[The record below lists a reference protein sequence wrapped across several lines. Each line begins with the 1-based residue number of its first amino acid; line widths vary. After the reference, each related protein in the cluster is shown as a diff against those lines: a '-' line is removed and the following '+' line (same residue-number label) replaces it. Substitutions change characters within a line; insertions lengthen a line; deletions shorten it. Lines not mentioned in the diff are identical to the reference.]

1 MAAPPRTTRVAGF
14 TGGGVGGHLLRLGSF
29 MAVGSVALN
38 AAQVAEAV
46 FLGMVGTEALAAMG
60 FAFPITITLFA
71 FAGGIG
77 TGASSVIARAMGA
90 GDRERA
96 AVLATHAQLLGLAVG
111 IALGLLGAV
120 FATDIVTALGAK
132 GTVRDMTIEY
142 LRVYMLGVPF
152 FLLSIVGSTLL
163 RATGRAASPGIVMAV
178 GSILQVLF
186 CPILIFGWFG
196 LPALG
201 IAGAAWA
208 YVASRLISVWVY
220 VIVMS
225 RARILRRTL
234 DGLWNS
240 WAAILHVGGPAI
252 ASGLINP
259 VSMLIVTRLLA
270 GHGHEVVAG
279 FNVAS
284 RVEMLAHMILW
295 SASSSIEPFVGQ
307 NWGGRRF
314 DRVRSALKMT
324 EVFCVLW
331 GMFTF
336 AVLAVSGEYLV
347 SLIDDN
353 AVVVAVA
360 VAFFLIVAPS
370 IGGMGVMQVASAC
383 FNARGK
389 PMPALTISTV
399 RTFVFYIPLVIVGNV
414 LWGYVGIFVATAI
427 TNVVMGVAGWQW
439 NRVSVNRA
447 IAREMRS

>member
-1 MAAPPRTTRVAGF
+1 
-14 TGGGVGGHLLRLGSF
+14 
-29 MAVGSVALN
+29 MAVGSIALN
-38 AAQVAEAV
+38 AAQVGEAV

-60 FAFPITITLFA
+60 FAFPITITMFA

-96 AVLATHAQLLGLAVG
+96 AVLATHAQILGMVVGVVLA
-111 IALGLLGAV
+111 ILGAV
-120 FATDIVTALGAK
+120 FAGDIVTALGAK
-132 GTVRDMTIEY
+132 GAVRDMTIEY

-178 GSILQVLF
+178 GSMLQVLF

-220 VIVMS
+220 MIVMS
-225 RARILRRTL
+225 RARILRRTVH
-234 DGLWNS
+234 GLWES
-240 WAAILHVGGPAI
+240 WSAILHVGGPAI

-270 GHGHEVVAG
+270 GHGHEAVAG

-314 DRVRSALKMT
+314 DRVRSALRMT
-324 EVFCVLW
+324 EVFCLLW
-331 GMFTF
+331 GLFVF
-336 AVLAVSGEYLV
+336 CVLATSGEFLV
-347 SLIDDN
+347 SLIDEN

-360 VAFFLIVAPS
+360 VAFFFIVAPS
-370 IGGMGVMQVASAC
+370 IGGMGVMQVAIAC
-383 FNARGK
+383 FNARGR
-389 PMPALTISTV
+389 PMPALTISAV
-399 RTFVFYIPLVIVGNV
+399 RTFVFYIPLVIVGNS

-427 TNVVMGVAGWQW
+427 TNVVMGAVGWRW
-439 NRVSVNRA
+439 NRVSVDRA
-447 IAREMRS
+447 VAREMGS

>member
-1 MAAPPRTTRVAGF
+1 
-14 TGGGVGGHLLRLGSF
+14 
-29 MAVGSVALN
+29 MAVGSIALN
-38 AAQVAEAV
+38 AAQVGEAV

-60 FAFPITITLFA
+60 FAFPITITMFA

-96 AVLATHAQLLGLAVG
+96 AVLATHAQILGMAVG
-111 IALGLLGAV
+111 VVLAILGAV
-120 FATDIVTALGAK
+120 FAGDIVTALGAK
-132 GTVRDMTIEY
+132 GAVRDMTIEY

-220 VIVMS
+220 MIVMS
-225 RARILRRTL
+225 RARILRRTVH
-234 DGLWNS
+234 GLWES
-240 WAAILHVGGPAI
+240 WSAILHVGGPAI

-270 GHGHEVVAG
+270 GHGHEAVAG

-314 DRVRSALKMT
+314 DRVRSALRMT
-324 EVFCVLW
+324 EVFCLLW
-331 GMFTF
+331 GLFVF
-336 AVLAVSGEYLV
+336 GVLATSGEFLV
-347 SLIDDN
+347 SLIDEN

-360 VAFFLIVAPS
+360 VAFFFIVAPS
-370 IGGMGVMQVASAC
+370 IGGMGVMQVAIAC
-383 FNARGK
+383 FNARGR
-389 PMPALTISTV
+389 PMPALTISAV
-399 RTFVFYIPLVIVGNV
+399 RTFVFYIPLVIVGNS

-427 TNVVMGVAGWQW
+427 TNVVMGAVGWRW
-439 NRVSVNRA
+439 NRVSVDRA
-447 IAREMRS
+447 VAREAGAPA

>member
-1 MAAPPRTTRVAGF
+1 MAAPPRRARVAGF

-38 AAQVAEAV
+38 AAQVGEAV

-60 FAFPITITLFA
+60 FAFPITITMFA

-96 AVLATHAQLLGLAVG
+96 AVLATHAQILGMAVG
-111 IALGLLGAV
+111 IVLAVLGAV
-120 FATDIVTALGAK
+120 FAADIVTALGAK
-132 GTVRDMTIEY
+132 GAVRDMTIEY

-220 VIVMS
+220 MMVMS
-225 RARILRRTL
+225 RARILRRTVR
-234 DGLWNS
+234 GLWKS
-240 WAAILHVGGPAI
+240 WGAILHVGGPAI

-324 EVFCVLW
+324 EGFCILW
-331 GMFTF
+331 GVFTF
-336 AVLAVSGEYLV
+336 AVLATSGEFLV
-347 SLIDDN
+347 SLIDEN

-360 VAFFLIVAPS
+360 VAFFFIVAPS
-370 IGGMGVMQVASAC
+370 IGGMGVMQVAIAC
-383 FNARGK
+383 FNARGR
-389 PMPALTISTV
+389 PMPALTISAV
-399 RTFVFYIPLVIVGNV
+399 RTFVLYIPLVIVGNT

-427 TNVVMGVAGWQW
+427 TNVVMGAVGWHW

-447 IAREMRS
+447 IAREMGS